1 MEFEWDDSKNARNLR
16 KHGVEFR
23 EPATAFYDPLALV
36 RSDVEHSHGEQR
48 FILLGR
54 SIQGRLLVTVF
65 TERGNKIRIISSR
78 CATRHEVNDYEERV

>member
-23 EPATAFYDPLALV
+23 EAATAFYDPLALV
-36 RSDVEHSHGEQR
+36 RSDVEYSHGEQR
-48 FILLGR
+48 FMLLGI

-78 CATRHEVNDYEERV
+78 CATRHEVKDYEERV